1 MNFAERKSLQGSFVH
16 HHSQIGKRSKFG
28 PREFG
33 QPFLANAAKE
43 AQCLERRSSPTLAN
57 CDK

>member
-16 HHSQIGKRSKFG
+16 YHPQIGKRSKFRT
-28 PREFG
+28 REFG

-43 AQCLERRSSPTLAN
+43 A
-57 CDK
+57 